1 MIDLTN
7 ESMGASADH
16 KQVVQSAKPEENNMS
31 GENTLSMVKA
41 KGNLEKHE
49 VNPIDDLERVLQEF
63 EKKSSDE
70 EGDLQNEGNLTRLV
84 DKK

>member
-1 MIDLTN
+1 
-7 ESMGASADH
+7 
-16 KQVVQSAKPEENNMS
+16 MS

-70 EGDLQNEGNLTRLV
+70 EGDL
-84 DKK
+84 

>member
-7 ESMGASADH
+7 ESMGASDNH

-31 GENTLSMVKA
+31 ENTLSMVKA
-41 KGNLEKHE
+41 KGALEKHE